1 MNPARTFDFV
11 QKHPKAATVIEQFKN
26 GDYDGLL
33 ATKGSIQLLA
43 QALGQDV
50 DVLTTSITSF
60 LGIKGAFDHQTN
72 TVVLDVTSGNRSEIV
87 DTLGHEIAHG
97 QGINNETSADLIGTA
112 TVWAF
117 SSGVKNSQD
126 TIDQYKVQLGD
137 GKDLNT
143 QAQNQEILKNY
154 NQIFVD
160 NISEHPD
167 SIEDNTSYK
176 QSISNSLFCW
186 NKECTEQFKNLDKAQ
201 EAAYRQG
208 QDRAVSK
215 FVNDI
220 KNLPNVPRE
229 VYEAIKND
237 PKGTAVAILKG
248 IASIPSEIWDT
259 TKIISKVNAV
269 GDSPAEFEK
278 LGNAEMTTALN
289 GISALLSAGT
299 VTVAKKGGKIVVEAA
314 KDANLANKKLL
325 NAQQI
330 IGAQPYVAPK
340 HTAGDFQTHGIT
352 VEQVPSSVRKQL
364 LNDLKAGCFVNPG
377 ERLEQIIESGKT
389 VPVPIQATT
398 NTTLY
403 KLVSTKGN
411 HTTPHPQTEY
421 WITRNQLNLIKANP
435 SLTNE
440 ILGLPPQSHANTF
453 NVFEIQPKPNSKPT
467 IYQSQVATVTT
478 PNSIGVGNATQTIVP
493 NRNLW
498 TTPKSINIQI
508 KVK

>member
-1 MNPARTFDFV
+1 MSGL
-11 QKHPKAATVIEQFKN
+11 IN
-26 GDYDGLL
+26 G
-33 ATKGSIQLLA
+33 
-43 QALGQDV
+43 
-50 DVLTTSITSF
+50 TT
-60 LGIKGAFDHQTN
+60 L
-72 TVVLDVTSGNRSEIV
+72 
-87 DTLGHEIAHG
+87 
-97 QGINNETSADLIGTA
+97 
-112 TVWAF
+112 
-117 SSGVKNSQD
+117 
-126 TIDQYKVQLGD
+126 
-137 GKDLNT
+137 
-143 QAQNQEILKNY
+143 
-154 NQIFVD
+154 
-160 NISEHPD
+160 
-167 SIEDNTSYK
+167 
-176 QSISNSLFCW
+176 
-186 NKECTEQFKNLDKAQ
+186 
-201 EAAYRQG
+201 
-208 QDRAVSK
+208 VSK

-364 LNDLKAGCFVNPG
+364 LNDLKAGGFVNPG

-403 KLVSTKGN
+403 KLVSTKGK